1 MAASTQELE
10 MAGMSEATMDRLR
23 SLAQSV
29 ALVRKHGGVLD
40 DLPEEQQGAV
50 QALGEAQRQ
59 FFLDELAKAEAEV
72 GRDRFHAML
81 GQWSARQAGT
91 CPDPGDRR

>member
-1 MAASTQELE
+1 MADMT
-10 MAGMSEATMDRLR
+10 EATMDRLR
-23 SLAQSV
+23 GLARSV
-29 ALVRKHGGVLD
+29 ALVRKDGGVLD

-72 GRDRFHAML
+72 GKDRFRAML
-81 GQWSARQAGT
+81 GQWRARQADAD
-91 CPDPGDRR
+91 PDPEGVP